1 MDILIVASE
10 APPITSGLA
19 RCVER
24 LGTGLTGRGHHVGVL
39 SSVQMPRLALHEF
52 RLSSLAMHWRW
63 LARGLQDYDVVNLH
77 GPAPTLSDS
86 FLYLLSRLP
95 LDQRPPLVYTHHGAL
110 AISGLGPLCG
120 LYNAA
125 HRMLSR
131 HSTLI
136 VASSTDYADYHF
148 LPGGPPVTVVPWGAD
163 PPPSRQGDG
172 VGPSPLG
179 LDLGG
184 DPSVT
189 AISRPD
195 DPSVTGGRPLRVL
208 FVGQM
213 RPYKGVET
221 LLRAVAGRPELAL
234 TLVGSGP
241 KRRYYE
247 RLASRL
253 GAGNVTFRGWV
264 SDQALAEEYRRQ
276 EVVVLPSITQAEAYG
291 LVLLEGMRAGCVPVA
306 SDLPGVRGVAGPTG
320 RLVTPGDTGSLRDT
334 LLALSRDREGLRA
347 LRQRS
352 ILRAGQLDWDSTVAA
367 YDRAFRA
374 AIERHQTL
382 RRGVGEVGTG
392 DRQTGRTEVTRPG
405 RPAAGDHR
413 VVGDRLTIGD
423 RVVGDRLTIGDRVVG
438 DRLTIGDRQGDPD
451 RRLQEDR
458 S

>member
-110 AISGLGPLCG
+110 AISGLGTLCG

-163 PPPSRQGDG
+163 RPPSRQGDG

-184 DPSVT
+184 DPS
-189 AISRPD
+189 A
-195 DPSVTGGRPLRVL
+195 TGDRPLRVL

-221 LLRAVAGRPELAL
+221 LLRAVAGRPELVL

-253 GAGNVTFRGWV
+253 GAGNVSFRGWV

-334 LLALSRDREGLRA
+334 LLALGRDRDGLRA

-382 RRGVGEVGTG
+382 RRGAGEVGTG
-392 DRQTGRTEVTRPG
+392 DRKTDRTEATRPG

-413 VVGDRLTIGD
+413 IVADRLT
-423 RVVGDRLTIGDRVVG
+423 T
-438 DRLTIGDRQGDPD
+438 GDRQGDSD
-451 RRLQEDR
+451 HRLQEDR